1 MFVREICKRQS
12 VEQIP
17 GRMRNI
23 VVTESRTLR
32 IYARALRMQRCTMY
46 VEGRLVF
53 QVRARRSTVQ
63 WAEEALEKR
72 PNKIP
77 SVGRRTNAAT
87 QSPRLNRRKP
97 EREKRGSNVVDP
109 IGREKR

>member
-1 MFVREICKRQS
+1 M
-12 VEQIP
+12 EQIP
-17 GRMRNI
+17 DGMTNI
-23 VVTESRTLR
+23 VVTRGIANFADLR
-32 IYARALRMQRCTMY
+32 ARALRMQRCTTN

-77 SVGRRTNAAT
+77 SVGRRMNAAT
-87 QSPRLNRRKP
+87 RSPRVNRRKP
-97 EREKRGSNVVDP
+97 EREKRGSDVVDP